1 MSLHHVGNA
10 RRDLYSDSLL
20 LEVAGDVYVLG
31 VEHLK
36 RFSSRRAGRVPV
48 DRRYEA
54 TAPGEH
60 QDFPCGVTLQRSE
73 NGFGAVLPV
82 DGKVYAM
89 SVRGLVAVSR
99 GGEDS
104 TRIWQDV
111 PEVQQPA
118 DQASPRVW
126 G

>member
-1 MSLHHVGNA
+1 MLREVGLA

-20 LEVAGDVYVLG
+20 LEVQGDIYVLG

-48 DRRYEA
+48 QRRYEA

-60 QDFPCGVTLQRSE
+60 QDFPCGVVLQRSK
-73 NGFGAVLPV
+73 NGFGAVLAV
-82 DGKVYAM
+82 DGNVYAM
-89 SVRGLVAVSR
+89 PVRGLVAVSR

-104 TRIWQDV
+104 ARIWQDV
-111 PEVQQPA
+111 PEAQQRDP
-118 DQASPRVW
+118 DQATL
-126 G
+126 GAY